1 MSKLK
6 KLAFMAVI
14 IVALILGV
22 TTISN
27 AYYVGQNLTLTQR
40 QYLDSSNIFCMEHGQ
55 YTKSVMSYR
64 VISNVRIEGTKSTD
78 HTGKT
83 IDSFDNARFAYI
95 LSQDNGPIKTTGPV
109 QNAIWNFGYTWMN
122 NVGQYHAGLYA
133 GFAGSQQGSSTLLDQ
148 DAIDYANE
156 ISNMNNATD
165 NTNKDNIQVVAYEK
179 DGKAYM
185 RIGPFNWSFGGT
197 ITEVNVF
204 DQDSNPIAEKLY
216 SSFSGTTENFFDV
229 SGIKSG
235 VDFYISVPLDGNI
248 TKITKITGNA
258 QIEVKGVNIWFLE
271 NNEYYLQNMLV
282 REPYTTTQNIEI
294 NFDYDITTIGRLRI
308 IKVNK

>member
-235 VDFYISVPLDGNI
+235 VDFYI
-248 TKITKITGNA
+248 
-258 QIEVKGVNIWFLE
+258 
-271 NNEYYLQNMLV
+271 
-282 REPYTTTQNIEI
+282 
-294 NFDYDITTIGRLRI
+294 
-308 IKVNK
+308 